1 MVIAFKIQGPV
12 SIHVAAVADAG
23 SGSEPT
29 FHTGT
34 GSGYAVA
41 DTYKLGVTDNDDL
54 ISVDFENIKEPV
66 FSTQGGQEPAAMIYQ
81 GTVATITATLIKW
94 DTADKDVLFSSIWEN
109 AAGLPGTIGQDIL
122 SHDVLNATNLQ
133 VGSFPED
140 AGIKALASETYG
152 YEFRKCWLESVQE
165 TSWGNA
171 PKKLV
176 VVFKAIRNSSGRL
189 FERV

>member
-1 MVIAFKIQGPV
+1 MAIAFNIQGPV
-12 SIHVAAVADAG
+12 SIHVCNNAEAG
-23 SGSEPT
+23 GGTEPT

-34 GSGYAVA
+34 GGSYAVA

-81 GTVATITATLIKW
+81 GTIATITATLIKW
-94 DTADKDVLFSSIWEN
+94 DTADKDVVLGSMWEN
-109 AAGLPGTIGQDIL
+109 ANGVPGTIGQDIL
-122 SHDVLNATNLQ
+122 SHGVLNATNLQ
-133 VGSFPED
+133 VGIFPED
-140 AGIKALASETYG
+140 AGIKALTSETYG
-152 YEFRKCWLESVQE
+152 YEFRKCWCESIQE

-189 FERV
+189 YERV